1 MTSSAPN
8 YRNTR
13 QLYYSDKASDSTEIG
28 TIVNSFKAI
37 DDVYDNDFIPN
48 VVNKRYTV
56 QSGDAQTE
64 DNPEYQYPGYLYC
77 DGSEYNISDFPLLY
91 SIIGNEYGGTSRP
104 GIKVTNRGASYPT
117 DQSMTIEIDG
127 PPGYNPNNPGNLEKI
142 EAVVVVAIDGK
153 VLSVTATKLGFG
165 YDPANPPSFTLQ
177 NAGSGSGLQLEFNFD
192 SNGQI
197 AAISPLN
204 ILSYYGES
212 DLGTF
217 KVPDLKARKV
227 VGYGN
232 VYGPGSP
239 TIGLITLGAGAKFTG
254 GSWVFT
260 KASQK
265 GYFSLG
271 TITTVGYDNVTDTV
285 STRIVGTQT
294 VDVEMS
300 QRRLQGVP
308 QHTHYIYHTE
318 ADQQIANLPG
328 FSGDRYLAA
337 YDNTNKS
344 IQQFFPVG
352 GIPYE
357 HSHALLKNPLT
368 SSAVGTYDIFD
379 YSAGAAGTGSTKWGY
394 ENDAY
399 YMASGD
405 EGAGTYELLTY
416 VPPTVFK
423 TLSNSSVIGGR
434 TVFTGGVPIVEYNST
449 NTYTSGTQTLTIPTE
464 WETMLIIA
472 AGGGGGGSN
481 GTSNGGDGGDT
492 TVQIDNGAALKIV
505 AGGGKGA
512 VGTTG
517 GNGGTTSVTGTAGP
531 LTSIIQDKSTAGTN
545 GVAGPFPAF
554 TYPSNPGVAGEGGV
568 NTGSAAANR
577 GSDGEHTWVPQPGP
591 SGDSGN
597 KTGSGSISLTGANFT
612 KIEFYIAGA
621 RGGHKANPGGNGACG
636 KRGGSG
642 GPGSILRL
650 SVSNP
655 TNGFQGTYETG
666 SNGNNSG
673 GGGSGASGSN
683 GGSGGSKRGTGQ
695 DGAGGGGGS
704 LIKNNSG
711 SIVAGAGGGGGGGG
725 YDGSQCSGQGKEG
738 FPGRNNDTPGWGSN
752 SPLSTSSNLFAGGGA
767 GGGSAA
773 CNGGGGGGGGGGIA
787 TDSYTGQGG
796 GKGGGGGGA
805 ASHGGGKGGGRGM
818 SAYKSTIF
826 TLISESTGNTQ
837 SGYVRWVY
845 ESDNSYWTS
854 GGGGGGSGGYIYAL
868 VDRSQLG
875 AAGNATITVGGKG
888 SGTSG
893 AGNGFAAVNFGEVV
907 GYEGGSSD
915 VVAGDLIIDADPKT
929 EIYTSGSG
937 VGSAGGFKLPTTQV
951 PVVEILG
958 GGGGSGATATVSL
971 SAGAVADITLGA
983 AGSNYTAVPEV
994 RIKHGA
1000 GTKAYATATVDQN
1013 AKTVT
1018 GVELSASVVPA
1029 PYTHYVKFS
1038 GTSNQRYITLKEH
1051 DCTNVRRFTIKVA
1064 RGNGSNGGE
1073 RPEHGGDELKLYFNK
1088 DLSDNFNGTS
1098 NFLGVIVPIPTS
1110 AEISS
1115 GYDGS
1120 SGNTKWY
1127 WYSIELP
1134 EVAQAENV
1142 RFKIVQDRN
1151 PGSSANDN
1159 SGDTDHYG
1167 ICDFIYEYNEVTELV
1182 FVPADGAIPKSADK
1196 LSYTVE
1202 GRESSI
1208 YTSGAT
1214 GLDAKFTLNSK
1225 NPILPTAAIDP
1236 DYPIPVL
1243 EPYHLCK
1250 YLIKA
1255 F

>member
-28 TIVNSFKAI
+28 TIINSFKAI
-37 DDVYDNDFIPN
+37 DNVYDNEYIPN
-48 VVNKRYTV
+48 NVNIPYTV
-56 QSGDAQTE
+56 QSGDAKTE
-64 DNPEYQYPGYLYC
+64 ENPEYQYPGYLYC

-91 SIIGNEYGGTSRP
+91 GVIGNEYGGESRP
-104 GIKVTNRGASYPT
+104 GIKVKKRGSGYPT
-117 DQSMTIEIDG
+117 DQSMTIEFDP
-127 PPGYNPNNPGNLEKI
+127 PPGYNASNPGNLEII
-142 EAVVVVAIDGK
+142 EATIVVATNGK
-153 VLSVTATKLGFG
+153 VLTVTATKLGFG

-177 NAGSGSGLQLEFNFD
+177 NSGSGSGLELKYNFD

-197 AAISPLN
+197 TSISTLN

-260 KASQK
+260 KDSQQ

-285 STRIVGTQT
+285 STRVVGTQT
-294 VDVEMS
+294 VDVTMTKK
-300 QRRLQGVP
+300 RLQGVP

-318 ADQQIANLPG
+318 AAQDIAALPG

-337 YDNTNKS
+337 YDNTNKGL
-344 IQQFFPVG
+344 QQFFPVG
-352 GIPYE
+352 GIPFE
-357 HSHALLKNPLT
+357 HSHALLKSPLT
-368 SSAVGTYDIFD
+368 SNTVATYDIFD
-379 YSAGAAGTGSTKWGY
+379 YAAGAEGTGSTKWGY
-394 ENDAY
+394 ENNEY

-416 VPPTVFK
+416 IPSTVFK
-423 TLSNSSVIGGR
+423 TLSSTSVIGGR
-434 TVFTGGVPIVEYNST
+434 TVFTGGVPIVEYTSVNG
-449 NTYTSGTQTLTIPTE
+449 YTGGTQTLTIPTT

-472 AGGGGGGSN
+472 AGGGGGGSD
-481 GTSNGGDGGDT
+481 GSTAGGDGGDT
-492 TVQIDNGAALKIV
+492 TVQIDNGSALKVV

-512 VGTTG
+512 SGTTG
-517 GNGGTTSVTGTAGP
+517 GNGGTNVISGTVGP
-531 LTSIIQDKSTAGTN
+531 SLSTLQNKSTAGTS
-545 GVAGPFPAF
+545 GSSGPFPAF
-554 TYPSNPGVAGEGGV
+554 TYPNNPNQAGKGGIS
-568 NTGSAAANR
+568 TGAAAANY
-577 GSDGEHTWVPQPGP
+577 GTDGIHKYVSQSGP

-597 KTGSGSISLTGANFT
+597 KSGSGSVSLTGANFT
-612 KIEFYIAGA
+612 KIEFYIAGG
-621 RGGHKANPGGNGACG
+621 RGGHKANPGGNGGSG
-636 KRGGSG
+636 KTGGSG
-642 GPGSILRL
+642 GPGSVLRIA
-650 SVSNP
+650 VANP
-655 TNGFQGTYETG
+655 TGGFVGTYETG
-666 SNGNNSG
+666 NNGLNSQS
-673 GGGSGASGSN
+673 GGSGASGS
-683 GGSGGSKRGTGQ
+683 SGGTGGNRNGTGQ

-704 LIKNNSG
+704 LIKNAQG
-711 SIVAGAGGGGGGGG
+711 SIIAGAGGGGGGGG
-725 YDGSQCSGQGKEG
+725 YDGSQNVEG
-738 FPGRNNDTPGWGSN
+738 YPGTGNNTPGWNSD
-752 SPLSTSSNLFAGGGA
+752 SPLATTSNLFAGGGA
-767 GGGSAA
+767 NGKNAA

-787 TDSYTGQGG
+787 TSSYTANGG

-818 SAYKSTIF
+818 AAYKTNIF
-826 TLISESTGNTQ
+826 QLVSQSSSNTQ
-837 SGYVRWVY
+837 SGYIRWVY
-845 ESDNSYWTS
+845 ESDNSYWTD
-854 GGGGGGSGGYIYAL
+854 GGGGGGSGGYLYSLI
-868 VDRSQLG
+868 DKSQLG
-875 AAGNATITVGGKG
+875 EAGNATITVGGAG
-888 SGTSG
+888 SKPSGVSGPG
-893 AGNGFAAVNFGEVV
+893 AGFASVNFGVV
-907 GYEGGSSD
+907 TGYEGGSSN
-915 VVAGDLIIDADPKT
+915 VVPGELIIDADPKSQ
-929 EIYTSGSG
+929 IYTSGSG
-937 VGSAGGFKLPTTQV
+937 VGNAGGFKLPTTQV
-951 PVVEILG
+951 PEVEIVG
-958 GGGGSGATATVSL
+958 GGGGTGATATVSL
-971 SAGAVADITLGA
+971 SGGAVADITLGS
-983 AGSNYTAVPEV
+983 AGANYTAVPEV

-1018 GVELSASVVPA
+1018 GVDLAASVVPA
-1029 PYTHYVKFS
+1029 AYTHYVKLS
-1038 GTSNQRYITLKEH
+1038 GTANQRYITLKEH

-1073 RPEHGGDELKLYFNK
+1073 NPEHGGDELKLYFNK
-1088 DLSDNFNGTS
+1088 DLSDNYNGAT
-1098 NFLGVIVPIPTS
+1098 NFLGVIVPIPT
-1110 AEISS
+1110 ANEIAT

-1120 SGNTKWY
+1120 SGDTKWY

-1134 EVAQAENV
+1134 EAAQSENV

-1167 ICDFIYEYNEVTELV
+1167 ICDFIYEYNEITELV

-1208 YTSGAT
+1208 YTTGAT

-1225 NPILPTAAIDP
+1225 NPILPTATIDP
-1236 DYPIPVL
+1236 DYPKPVL